1 MKKCIICNE
10 IKPYDDFNKNTNSLD
25 GKLNKCKPCLKTYL
39 DNLKSGVRMSEEDR
53 KEILQQTKLKA
64 MSHEKEISDSLLKMM
79 GYEVES
85 ELSIHEQFLIRH
97 NLITNEPLVSY

>member
-1 MKKCIICNE
+1 MKKCIICNQ
-10 IKPYDDFNKNTNSLD
+10 IKPYDDFHKNCNSLD
-25 GKLNKCKPCLKTYL
+25 GRLNKCKPCLKIYTN
-39 DNLKSGVRMSEEDR
+39 NLKTGVRMSEEDK
-53 KEILQQTKLKA
+53 KEKLQQTKLKA
-64 MSHEKEISDSLLKMM
+64 MSHEKEISNSLLKTM